1 MESRH
6 EAIKARLLATFTVE
20 AQEHLQALTANL
32 LALNRG
38 LPPDEAHVV
47 VETMFREMHTL
58 KGAARAVSLL
68 DMEAL
73 CQGMEAILQRIT
85 RGDLVLGGPMLARL
99 QAGIEGVARL
109 LAGEETPGIRELIDS
124 IERAVAE
131 PVEAVAP
138 PVAAPTRR
146 VEAAWGLMAPGLPAA
161 DTMRLSTTTIEK
173 LLLQAEELLVP
184 KLATG
189 ERVQEAGALVEALIR
204 CHPTTTRVRAS
215 LKTAYPPGQATDLLE
230 H

>member
-6 EAIKARLLATFTVE
+6 EAIKARLLATFAVQ

-32 LALNRG
+32 VALDCG
-38 LPPDEAHVV
+38 LPPDEAQAV

-68 DMEAL
+68 DVEAL

-85 RGDLVLGGPMLARL
+85 RGALALEGPMLARL

-109 LAGEETPGIRELIDS
+109 LAREETPGLRELIDS
-124 IERAVAE
+124 IERAAAE
-131 PVEAVAP
+131 PAEAVAP
-138 PVAAPTRR
+138 PIAAPTLR
-146 VEAAWGLMAPGLPAA
+146 VEAPWGLMAPGLPAV
-161 DTMRLSTTTIEK
+161 DTMRLSTTTLEK

-189 ERVQEAGALVEALIR
+189 ERVQEAGR
-204 CHPTTTRVRAS
+204 WSRP
-215 LKTAYPPGQATDLLE
+215 
-230 H
+230 